1 MNRKCLPLVSFN
13 FFSSH
18 EGTSACERNDD
29 SGDGSGDN
37 DD

>member
-1 MNRKCLPLVSFN
+1 LVGFH

-18 EGTSACERNDD
+18 EGTGARERNDD
-29 SGDGSGDN
+29 SGDGRGDN